1 MTQKQRIIPL
11 IGWRESLALPTLG
24 IDKIN
29 AKIDTGAR
37 TSALHAFQIKIYR
50 EFDRAAPLLSDR
62 AVPLLCDR
70 AAPLHERDMVKFR
83 VHPIQ
88 RDTHTTIECIAPLIE
103 YRHVTN
109 SGGHTQLR
117 PVIESMV
124 KLGDYQWT
132 IELTLTNRDAMGFRM
147 LLGRQAVKNRFL
159 VDCQKSFIYL
169 PKKL

>member
-1 MTQKQRIIPL
+1 MTYKQKIIPL
-11 IGWRESLALPTLG
+11 IGWRESLALPSLG

-37 TSALHAFQIKIYR
+37 TSALHAFQIKVYR
-50 EFDRAAPLLSDR
+50 ECDGETALNDHDMA
-62 AVPLLCDR
+62 LCD
-70 AAPLHERDMVKFR
+70 RDMVKFR

-103 YRHVTN
+103 YRHITN

-117 PVIESMV
+117 PVIQTTV
-124 KLGDYQWT
+124 KLGEYQWN

-159 VDCQKSFIYL
+159 VDSGKSFIYE
-169 PKKL
+169 KQRNISHF

>member
-1 MTQKQRIIPL
+1 MIHQQKIIPL
-11 IGWRESLALPTLG
+11 IGWRESLALTTLG

-37 TSALHAFQIKIYR
+37 TSALHAFHIKIY
-50 EFDRAAPLLSDR
+50 
-62 AVPLLCDR
+62 
-70 AAPLHERDMVKFR
+70 HENDRDMVNFR

-109 SGGHTQLR
+109 SGGHTQYR
-117 PVIESMV
+117 PVIETVV

-132 IELTLTNRDAMGFRM
+132 IELTLTNRDVMGFRM

-159 VDCQKSFIYL
+159 VDSGKSFIYAKQRNIL
-169 PKKL
+169 NS

>member
-1 MTQKQRIIPL
+1 MTRQQKIIPL
-11 IGWRESLALPTLG
+11 IGWRESLGLPTLG

-37 TSALHAFQIKIYR
+37 TSALHAFQIKI
-50 EFDRAAPLLSDR
+50 EG
-62 AVPLLCDR
+62 
-70 AAPLHERDMVKFR
+70 DMVKFR
-83 VHPIQ
+83 VHPRQ
-88 RDTHTTIECIAPLIE
+88 RNTHTTIECIAPLIE

-117 PVIESMV
+117 PVIESIV
-124 KLGDYQWT
+124 RLGDYQWS

-159 VDCQKSFIYL
+159 VDSGKSFIYE
-169 PKKL
+169 KQGNITHS

>member
-1 MTQKQRIIPL
+1 MIQKQKPL

-37 TSALHAFQIKIYR
+37 TSALHAFQIKIYH
-50 EFDRAAPLLSDR
+50 EFDRTAPFHD
-62 AVPLLCDR
+62 
-70 AAPLHERDMVKFR
+70 RDMVKFR

-88 RDTHTTIECIAPLIE
+88 RDTHSTIECIAPLLE

-117 PVIESMV
+117 PVIESTV

-159 VDCQKSFIYL
+159 VDSGKSFIYEKQGNL
-169 PKKL
+169 IHS